1 MEKIKAT
8 GWVVGSVE
16 ILTVGD
22 LREVVRELDE
32 YKIADEIGVEMDRT
46 TMWIELT
53 GPLDH
58 VPASPIMCGNHIGE
72 EVYDFILDTHTHE
85 EEQPTLFDDV
95 PEFDWPSKDRARR
108 NFNTEKEHFT
118 RYEALLDAMGIR

>member
-22 LREVVRELDE
+22 LREVVRELDK
-32 YKIADEIGVEMDRT
+32 YKIADNIGVEMDRT
-46 TMWIELT
+46 TMWIELS
-53 GPLDH
+53 GPEDH
-58 VPASPIMCGNHIGE
+58 VPAAPILCCDHIGE
-72 EVYDFILDTHTHE
+72 DVYDFILDTHPHE
-85 EEQPTLFDDV
+85 ERQPTLFDDV

-108 NFNTEKEHFT
+108 NIDTEKET
-118 RYEALLDAMGIR
+118 LNRYEALLDAMGIR

>member
-22 LREVVRELDE
+22 LREVVRELDK

-46 TMWIELT
+46 TLWIELS
-53 GPLDH
+53 GPEDH
-58 VPASPIMCGNHIGE
+58 VPASPIMCGDHIGE
-72 EVYDFILDTHTHE
+72 EVYDFILDTHTHA

-95 PEFDWPSKDRARR
+95 PAFDWPSKDRARR
-108 NFNTEKEHFT
+108 KIDSEKEPLN

>member
-22 LREVVRELDE
+22 LREVVRELDK

-46 TMWIELT
+46 TLWIELS
-53 GPLDH
+53 GPEDH
-58 VPASPIMCGNHIGE
+58 VPASPIMCGDHIGE
-72 EVYDFILDTHTHE
+72 EVYDFILDTHTHA

-95 PEFDWPSKDRARR
+95 PAFDWPSKDRARR
-108 NFNTEKEHFT
+108 RIDSEKENLN